1 MLYTKQQAA
10 DKINKIYTEHSKG
23 PSMNLPEIDRVL
35 EKLNNRKVVSIGY
48 FLTKPSNGALSI
60 GFNVPDLEDEQD
72 PLEHNYGEINL
83 VFNMLVLVPFGEAWT
98 DDITMRLLVLSGL
111 NYEQSFFDN
120 IMNSRYQSH
129 KTNRGTHEMSE
140 SELFEEF
147 IKLQNQLVC

>member
-23 PSMNLPEIDRVL
+23 PSMDLPEIDRVL

-48 FLTKPSNGALSI
+48 FLTKPSNGTPSI
-60 GFNVPDLEDEQD
+60 GFNVPDQEYDL
-72 PLEHNYGEINL
+72 LEHYYGEINL
-83 VFNMLVLVPFGEAWT
+83 IFNMLVLVPFGEAWT

-120 IMNSRYQSH
+120 IMNSRYQSY
-129 KTNRGTHEMSE
+129 KTNKGKHEMSE

-147 IKLQNQLVC
+147 IKAQNKLVC